1 MKFLQKGFTLIE
13 LMIVIAIIGI
23 LAAVALPAYNNYT
36 DKARYSEMVM
46 AVAPMKTALSVCA
59 QQAECT
65 TTPAGGVPQWNE
77 ADGAN
82 VDKLAVLG
90 DDPSTTAIETDFVL
104 SAVTIPLPTA
114 GGKVVQSAY
123 TGTGSSTTLDTTK
136 WNVEGHGTTL
146 LQITG
151 YPKGG
156 GSIVNE
162 DTIIFNATLNTD
174 GTVGFA
180 IDGKSGCKTHKGGAI
195 C

>member
-59 QQAECT
+59 QQGECT
-65 TTPAGGVPQWNE
+65 TTPSGGVPQWNE

-90 DDPSTTAIETDFVL
+90 DNPATPDPAIETDFVI

-123 TGTGSSTTLDTTK
+123 DNAGVIDTNK
-136 WNVEGHGTTL
+136 WNVSGHGTTV
-146 LQITG
+146 LQVTG
-151 YPKGG
+151 FPKPG
-156 GSIVNE
+156 GSIVSG
-162 DTIIFNATLNTD
+162 DTIVFNAVLNTD
-174 GTVGFA
+174 GTVAFA
-180 IDGKSGCKTHKGGAI
+180 IDGNSGCKTHKGGAI

>member
-59 QQAECT
+59 QQGECT
-65 TTPAGGVPQWNE
+65 TVNGGTPEWNA

-82 VDKLAVLG
+82 VDKLVVLG
-90 DDPSTTAIETDFVL
+90 DDPTTTTTETNFIV

-114 GGKVVQSAY
+114 GGKVVQGAY
-123 TGTGSSTTLDTTK
+123 DGSGVIDTTK
-136 WNVEGHGTTL
+136 WDVSGHESPR

-151 YPKGG
+151 YPKET
-156 GSIVNE
+156 GSIVSG
-162 DTIIFNATLNTD
+162 DSIVFNAILNAD
-174 GTVGFA
+174 GTVAFA
-180 IDGKSGCKTHKGGAI
+180 IDGASGCKTHKGGAI

>member
-59 QQAECT
+59 QQGECVQAAN
-65 TTPAGGVPQWNE
+65 AGWND
-77 ADGAN
+77 ASTAGNDR
-82 VDKLAVLG
+82 LAVLG
-90 DDPSTTAIETDFVL
+90 DDPSTTATVETNFEI

-114 GGKVVQSAY
+114 TGKVVQSAY
-123 TGTGSSTTLDTTK
+123 DTSGNLVTSA
-136 WNVEGHGTTL
+136 WDVSGHGTNVL
-146 LQITG
+146 SVTG
-151 YPKGG
+151 TPIAR
-156 GSIVNE
+156 GSITT
-162 DTIIFNATLNTD
+162 DDKLIFNATLNAD
-174 GTVGFA
+174 GTVAFA
-180 IDGKSGCKTHKGGAI
+180 IDPASGCKTHKGGAI

>member
-59 QQAECT
+59 QQGECT
-65 TTPAGGVPQWNE
+65 NTPTGGVPQWND
-77 ADGAN
+77 ASAAGTDR
-82 VDKLAVLG
+82 LAVVG
-90 DDPSTTAIETDFVL
+90 DDPTTSATETDFEF
-104 SAVTIPLPTA
+104 SAVTIPLPTSN
-114 GGKVVQSAY
+114 GKVVQSAY
-123 TGTGSSTTLDTTK
+123 DGTGAHTPSTWSVD
-136 WNVEGHGTTL
+136 GHGTTL

-151 YPKGG
+151 VPKAG
-156 GSIVNE
+156 GSITTE
-162 DTIIFNATLNTD
+162 DTIVFNATLKTD
-174 GTVGFA
+174 STVEFGIA
-180 IDGKSGCKTHKGGAI
+180 AESGCKKHKGGAI